1 MPDLAAAAGLTA
13 FIVLSMPGRS
23 PPYQPDD
30 PRTEI
35 TQAAERQAGG
45 EGAQDDQPA
54 SDSPARPE
62 PAHGSRPL
70 SDADALE
77 VEAVRRRQ
85 LLDAFLHGASRPGS
99 ARSGTGRGLLI
110 GIAVAIAIALC
121 VGLVA
126 MVQATMA
133 HGGSGR
139 PGGGVVT
146 VRTAV

>member
-1 MPDLAAAAGLTA
+1 
-13 FIVLSMPGRS
+13 MPGRP

-30 PRTEI
+30 LRTNI
-35 TQAAERQAGG
+35 THAAERLPARG
-45 EGAQDDQPA
+45 EGGQDDQPA

-62 PAHGSRPL
+62 PAPDSRPL

-77 VEAVRRRQ
+77 VEAVRRRR
-85 LLDAFLHGASRPGS
+85 LLDAFLHGASRPA

-139 PGGGVVT
+139 PGSGVVT
-146 VRTAV
+146 VRTAI

>member
-1 MPDLAAAAGLTA
+1 
-13 FIVLSMPGRS
+13 MPGR
-23 PPYQPDD
+23 PPPHHPDD
-30 PRTEI
+30 LRTDI
-35 TQAAERQAGG
+35 TRAAERLPAGG
-45 EGAQDDQPA
+45 DGGQDDQPA

-62 PAHGSRPL
+62 PAADSRPL

-85 LLDAFLHGASRPGS
+85 LLDAFLHGASRPASG
-99 ARSGTGRGLLI
+99 RSGTGRGLLI